1 MKRRSVQPSLARRA
15 ARILRKLKNV
25 PGLSIEEKSVHALGL
40 AATPEE
46 RWELFEN
53 FVRSA
58 GYWQP
63 LKKRNRIRKSKA
75 AVGLDKDKLHLRL
88 IAEFLRCRR
97 AIRE

>member
-1 MKRRSVQPSLARRA
+1 MKRRRVQPSLARRA
-15 ARILRKLKNV
+15 ARTLRKLKDV

-46 RWELFEN
+46 RWEIFES

-63 LKKRNRIRKSKA
+63 LKRSKS
-75 AVGLDKDKLHLRL
+75 GSS
-88 IAEFLRCRR
+88 
-97 AIRE
+97 